1 MICCA
6 RLTAAAC
13 GQLESVTLLHQGWS
27 NGQVTWRVTRT
38 SNIHLTSNGRW
49 SAAGPC
55 WQLRHYDGHRGA
67 GLYFTHFCSIGCCHY
82 SLMKHQPFT
91 SFTFSNPSHKVTTF
105 DSLVILNRLNTT
117 KVQKVC
123 VAGSWIFLSVDCFI
137 FFHMKSVQAG
147 HFDVAAEII
156 TMAGP
161 FRPTE
166 LHRLRAK
173 HSKKGTGPGTTLAP
187 AAPGK
192 MCMKAAELRA
202 GAVMEAY
209 LLQVAWKRYEH
220 EELIRIMKMTK
231 WYKKTLQHWHILKY
245 LEILL
250 KWAYQANGRNDKTSR
265 NRSKHVE
272 TFIDFIVSRFL
283 MQISEQNCSFDLGSP
298 SNH

>member
-49 SAAGPC
+49 SGAGPC

-137 FFHMKSVQAG
+137 FF
-147 HFDVAAEII
+147 
-156 TMAGP
+156 TWN
-161 FRPTE
+161 
-166 LHRLRAK
+166 LCRLGILMLLLRSSPWRGLSDPLSCTGSERSTARRAR
-173 HSKKGTGPGTTLAP
+173 GLARRWH
-187 AAPGK
+187 
-192 MCMKAAELRA
+192 LRRLGRCA
-202 GAVMEAY
+202 WRQQSCE
-209 LLQVAWKRYEH
+209 QEQWWKRTCCKSPG
-220 EELIRIMKMTK
+220 RDMNMK
-231 WYKKTLQHWHILKY
+231 
-245 LEILL
+245 
-250 KWAYQANGRNDKTSR
+250 N
-265 NRSKHVE
+265 
-272 TFIDFIVSRFL
+272 
-283 MQISEQNCSFDLGSP
+283 
-298 SNH
+298 